1 MGGGS
6 NQQEG
11 DFLYF
16 QKVSVAA
23 ERLRVFC
30 DRQCY
35 TSLQDIVD
43 DVSVVGGFFSQRA
56 KEVRQSLSGSF
67 NQSQISGM
75 QLKIIKDTVEAFQ
88 TPYFQSVIETQS
100 DHVGMSEAERVFVVN
115 QMNSFLDS
123 KDFDVSVQFSLK
135 QARSYT
141 EVQFSRPCLNT
152 INLKA

>member
-1 MGGGS
+1 MSS
-6 NQQEG
+6 NIDKQA
-11 DFLYF
+11 DDLLYF